1 METDARV
8 DLNRA
13 SSHEMTVLPGIAIDM
28 ARKIVAFREKPGGEI
43 HDWDELLSIHG
54 FPADRLEEIRE
65 RACLVPILRGEN
77 CKCGHQGRADR
88 RCMEDDMLLE
98 LNVIP
103 LGRGRSIGSDI
114 AEVVKIIDASGVD
127 YKLTAEG
134 TILEGD
140 WDRVM
145 NVAKKCHE
153 EMRTKTDRVITIMH
167 ADDYEGRVGRLDASV
182 DSIERKLGKQLQH

>member
-1 METDARV
+1 
-8 DLNRA
+8 
-13 SSHEMTVLPGIAIDM
+13 
-28 ARKIVAFREKPGGEI
+28 
-43 HDWDELLSIHG
+43 
-54 FPADRLEEIRE
+54 
-65 RACLVPILRGEN
+65 
-77 CKCGHQGRADR
+77 
-88 RCMEDDMLLE
+88 MLLE